1 MTTITNPIQQKEL
14 LTNNCASDNAARCSF
29 ALATVTDTYGKDRKV
44 LAVVN
49 NSTDSNTKSTHQI
62 TGSESATIGG
72 GFEIDLTTEVKTVFG
87 KVSATLKT
95 MFNRSTNSSTTTVNT
110 FEIPVPAHHTGW
122 LEGAPPMV
130 HT

>member
-1 MTTITNPIQQKEL
+1 V
-14 LTNNCASDNAARCSF
+14 S
-29 ALATVTDTYGKDRKV
+29 
-44 LAVVN
+44 AVVN

-95 MFNRSTNSSTTTVNT
+95 MFNRSTTSSTTTVNT
-110 FEIPVPAHHTGW
+110 FEIPIPAHQRGWIPAHQRGW

-130 HT
+130 HAEGSIIVYDGSRYFKLTNVFADLPSIVDPWM